1 MTFPVGT
8 ASLLIQI
15 QVFSASTT
23 ALHPSPH
30 PHSPPGAHVTLDP
43 SIIIPSLKL
52 DFRIH
57 VLDYSRDDII
67 SVRPT
72 AVLDQTRK
80 FRDLILSTNSNVTA
94 AAAASRSR
102 GTLLQ
107 DRVPKGAVDPSTRVF
122 ADAFAPPAYVRDL
135 HSSMILSH
143 SSVGESSYISD
154 MIRAPFFPH
163 VATLIVAIPRYQLE
177 KILPCQLQLTLL
189 NNGQFLHM
197 NHVENR
203 PALAPAPS
211 HLAMNILD
219 VVPRVSK
226 TFSDRGIV
234 DMFSM
239 QIEMSSDRMSA
250 FAATEG
256 LSASQ
261 VSNPEF
267 NNYRFS
273 VNYIPRTNVTVQDYS
288 CPSEP
293 LFSVHYAKLLSLL
306 EPSSDRVHVPGF
318 NAYPSPPFQMV
329 LSSYSFQIVVE
340 VVSIKSS
347 SLYTSPPPLPPTHTP
362 LFLTANYPY

>member
-8 ASLLIQI
+8 ASLLTQTL
-15 QVFSASTT
+15 VLSASIT
-23 ALHPSPH
+23 ASQLSPYR
-30 PHSPPGAHVTLDP
+30 HSPPGALVTLDP

-57 VLDYSRDDII
+57 VLEYSRDGII
-67 SVRPT
+67 SVHPT

-80 FRDLILSTNSNVTA
+80 FPDLILAADSNVTVA
-94 AAAASRSR
+94 AAAASRISR

-135 HSSMILSH
+135 HSSIILSH

-177 KILPCQLQLTLL
+177 KILPCQLQLTFL

-197 NHVENR
+197 NHAENR

-226 TFSDRGIV
+226 TFRDRGIV
-234 DMFSM
+234 EIFSM
-239 QIEMSSDRMSA
+239 KIEMSSDRMNA

-256 LSASQ
+256 LSPSQ

-273 VNYIPRTNVTVQDYS
+273 VNYIPRTNVSVQDYS

-306 EPSSDRVHVPGF
+306 EPSSDRVHVPSF
-318 NAYPSPPFQMV
+318 NAYPLPPFQMV

-340 VVSIKSS
+340 VVSKIGRA
-347 SLYTSPPPLPPTHTP
+347 HV
-362 LFLTANYPY
+362 